1 MRSAQ
6 NHIVKWLMVTMMAAL
21 PAGMC
26 PRALAQAD
34 LTTTMGRYAD
44 DPSTKLGAQEAET
57 YLKFPIQRLK
67 AVVPGLGGI
76 KYDDSQEQLP
86 LILNRVA
93 KQIAN
98 VLPRLPDLIS
108 REDVYHFQSMADAD
122 AVGSLAATQPWGR
135 QFKYLLQCKRN
146 PDGSTSIAESRID
159 GAGKLVNEYGGFT
172 SVRGYGFSNMW
183 LFFTAAVQP
192 EFHFRYLGM
201 QEKSGRKTYVVAFAQ
216 EPKKVFAPAFF
227 EVNNKKVPFYYQ
239 GILWVDQSTFNI
251 VDLRT
256 DLLAPLPQLSLKQL
270 TTELTFRSVVIHGY
284 DAVFWLPS
292 EVDISSDQGQ
302 GPSQETHRYS
312 DYHLFHAQARIVD
325 NP

>member
-6 NHIVKWLMVTMMAAL
+6 DHIVNWLMVTMVAAL

-26 PRALAQAD
+26 PRVLAQVD
-34 LTTTMGRYAD
+34 QTTTMGRLTAN
-44 DPSTKLGAQEAET
+44 PSTKPAAREAEP
-57 YLKFPIQRLK
+57 YLKLPIQRLK

-98 VLPRLPDLIS
+98 ELPRLPDLIS
-108 REDVYHFQSMADAD
+108 REDVFHFQSAADGD
-122 AVGSLAATQPWGR
+122 AMGSLAAIQPWSR
-135 QFKYLLQCKRN
+135 QFKYLLECKRN

-159 GAGKLVNEYGGFT
+159 GAGKLVKEYGGLT
-172 SVRGYGFSNMW
+172 SVRGYGFSNLW
-183 LFFTAAVQP
+183 LLFTAANQR

-227 EVNNKKVPFYYQ
+227 EVNNNKVPFYYQ

-251 VDLRT
+251 VHLRT
-256 DLLAPLPQLSLKQL
+256 DLLAPLPQLSLEQL

-292 EVDISSDQGQ
+292 EVDISSDQGR
-302 GPSQETHRYS
+302 GPS
-312 DYHLFHAQARIVD
+312 
-325 NP
+325 